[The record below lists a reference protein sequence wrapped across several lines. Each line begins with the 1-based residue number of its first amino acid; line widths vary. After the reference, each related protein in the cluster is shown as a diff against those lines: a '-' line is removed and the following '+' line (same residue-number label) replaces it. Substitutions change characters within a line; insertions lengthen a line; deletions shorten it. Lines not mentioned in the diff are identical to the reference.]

1 MNKKLLLVLL
11 IFLLVVYVYLE
22 DEEEDDE
29 DKDKEPS
36 LKDKI
41 FDFLKMLGIM
51 LGTDLVFKGIAKGIK
66 SAIASRTASNLA
78 KKEAEKFAQSEADR
92 LALLEEERLARQE
105 AERLARAE
113 AERLAQAEAERL
125 AQKEAEKLAQT
136 EAEKLAMTEA
146 ERLAEIEAEKIA
158 QKEAE
163 KAIADAL
170 AKAEAQKLAQ
180 EEADKLAKTEA
191 ERLAQEEAER
201 ITKAEA
207 DRLAKMEAQKILD
220 STAQKELLKLSEAEL
235 AKKGLAKVGETIVL
249 KGAEKT
255 AGRLAGMMAKLM
267 AGPFEWISFALST
280 AIYASLG
287 LDSSMF
293 DECPDD
299 EWSFTHLPSEVLM
312 VLNAIPF
319 FGDAW
324 QLIGELVCFKV
335 GKCPA
340 GKQLSGAVC
349 YDPCKENYKDDGA
362 TMCYKQYGDAWEK
375 RGFPSAPT
383 LTSVTKDVRPILG
396 HAPDSCPPG
405 QEFQAGLCR
414 VPCKAGY
421 DAVLDRCW
429 AHIDTVGNGVG
440 HIPGKKPCSDF
451 QREEGWDNSRDD
463 GTSCWEDL
471 RTWTTGDWRK
481 PVWESGHQEFH
492 SAGCGCIK
500 KTAMQRYQCPPGQSL
515 QPGGALC
522 VEDCPPGMEHPPG
535 LPNQCRTIGEVSY
548 ERGIGDLPICGAG
561 ATYKD
566 GLCYYLTPGFQIQSA
581 GLESDPCPP
590 GSFDFGAGC
599 TRESYTRGAGHLA
612 FDMHMKKRNNYYGH
626 PDAGDGYIPDIGG
639 MIDRAP

>member
-1 MNKKLLLVLL
+1 MNKKLLLALV
-11 IFLLVVYVYLE
+11 IFLLVVYAYIE
-22 DEEEDDE
+22 DEEEED
-29 DKDKEPS
+29 DKDKDPS

-41 FDFLKMLGIM
+41 LDFLKMLGIM
-51 LGTDLVFKGIAKGIK
+51 LGTDLFFKGIAKGIK

-78 KKEAEKFAQSEADR
+78 KKEAEKFAQSEAER
-92 LALLEEERLARQE
+92 LALLEEERLARAE

-113 AERLAQAEAERL
+113 AERLTQAEAERL
-125 AQKEAEKLAQT
+125 AQKEAERLAQS
-136 EAEKLAMTEA
+136 EAERLAETEA
-146 ERLAEIEAEKIA
+146 ERLARIEAEKVA

-163 KAIADAL
+163 KAIAEAL

-180 EEADKLAKTEA
+180 EEADKLAQTEA
-191 ERLAQEEAER
+191 ERLAQEEATR
-201 ITKAEA
+201 ISTAEA

-220 STAQKELLKLSEAEL
+220 NTAQSELLRLSEAEL
-235 AKKGLAKVGETIVL
+235 AKKGLAKVGENIVL

-255 AGRLAGMMAKLM
+255 AGKLAGMMAKLM

-280 AIYASLG
+280 AIYAGLG

-312 VLNAIPF
+312 VINAIPF

-324 QLIGELVCFKV
+324 QLIGELVCFRV

-340 GKQLSGAVC
+340 GKQLSGGVC
-349 YDPCKENYKDDGA
+349 YDPCKENHKDDGA

-396 HAPDSCPPG
+396 HMPDSCPPG
-405 QEFQAGLCR
+405 QEFQGGLCR

-421 DAVLDRCW
+421 DPVLDRCW

-471 RTWTTGDWRK
+471 RTWTTGDWKK

-500 KTAMQRYQCPPGQSL
+500 KTAMQRYQCPAGQSL

-522 VEDCPPGMEHPPG
+522 VEDCPAGMEHPPG

-548 ERGIGDLPICGAG
+548 ERGIGDLPKCGAG
-561 ATYKD
+561 ATEKD
-566 GLCYYLTPGFQIQSA
+566 GLCYYLTPGFVIQSA

-612 FDMHMKKRNNYYGH
+612 FDMHMKTRNNYYGH
-626 PDAGDGYIPDIGG
+626 KDAGDGYIPDIGG
-639 MIDRAP
+639 LIDRAP